1 MTSVDSQPIRVVVVD
16 DDHLMRV
23 SFQAL
28 IDAQKDMRC
37 VGIAPDGDAGVSL
50 VRELAPDVVIM
61 DIQMPHCDGIEATR
75 RICADHNVTR
85 VVMLTT
91 FDVEANL
98 YSALR
103 VGASGFLAKDCLADE
118 MLHAIRVA
126 HRGDSLI
133 SPHLVNH
140 LVRRAIGPDPA
151 FLSTRPSSLVPDL
164 TEREREITALVA
176 RGLSNAEISLEL
188 HLTRQTVKTY
198 VSRLLA
204 KVGCRDRA
212 QLVIFAYQY
221 AIV

>member
-1 MTSVDSQPIRVVVVD
+1 MTSAGSRPIRVIVVD

-23 SFQAL
+23 SFKAL
-28 IDAQKDMRC
+28 IDAQTDLEC

-61 DIQMPHCDGIEATR
+61 DIQMPGCDGIQAAR
-75 RICADHNVTR
+75 RICSDAGDVR

-91 FDVEANL
+91 FDVEENL
-98 YSALR
+98 VAALR
-103 VGASGFLAKDCLADE
+103 AGASGFLAKDCLADE

-140 LVRRAIGPDPA
+140 LVRRAVAWGA
-151 FLSTRPSSLVPDL
+151 TTALVPSQLPSPL
-164 TEREREITALVA
+164 TAREREITVLVA
-176 RGLSNAEISLEL
+176 RGLSNAEISAEL
-188 HLTRQTVKTY
+188 YLTPQTVKTY

-204 KVGCRDRA
+204 KLGCRDRA
-212 QLVIFAYQY
+212 QLVIYAYQN